1 MTSRSSI
8 QKLPKALAQDE
19 LEALK
24 SVRMNPRDRALIA
37 VLSRCGLR
45 VSEACSLTVD
55 NIHWSTGTPSLR
67 FTGKRNKE
75 RVVPM
80 NLEVQDVLREWLESR
95 HFSDSPYVFCNLRN
109 GQRLSRKTVWAF
121 MKKYAQRAGI
131 RHVHP
136 HMLRH
141 TFGTDLADRNVP
153 VERIKDLMGHASI
166 ETSSIYISVS
176 AEQKRHSVDRIDR
189 RSRLSRWWS
198 RQKNRD
204 YRFFAQPRKQLHIG
218 VLQTVGR
225 DEELRQLKDNL
236 SKSIDTLVLGP
247 IGVGKSHLLALLEA
261 EKVLVV
267 KTLSPAKESLINI
280 AEELH
285 KIGRLCPD
293 SPDKEEGERPRVPV
307 CPTGRQ
313 REEAKGETLLADVGV
328 NQDNDQSHITEGGD
342 VIETDH
348 SVPNIAPGASKSNN
362 PLNPRNP
369 SNPRSDFETIKKQHA
384 RTTIQGWTDMVLGS
398 VEKNEF
404 MLIVDDLSDMT
415 SSVGRLIDKLNR
427 KFTIIAALPEVRKPH
442 EKHFWKFDRVEIEHL
457 CTVDAKKLIR
467 QCAAGAHIED
477 YAMTET
483 RVLQQ
488 SAGNP
493 RAIIEIMERLRKEPA
508 VTRSAVRDVSHTGAR
523 DQIDLTF
530 AVVLILLFVVA
541 ARFFMRGI
549 GSMEGYVLAGI
560 GSAILVGIRF
570 FMYRFKR

>member
-1 MTSRSSI
+1 MVHQSPATRPA
-8 QKLPKALAQDE
+8 LPPKALAQHE

-24 SVRMNPRDRALIA
+24 SVRMNSRDRALIA
-37 VLSRCGLR
+37 VLSMCGLR

-55 NIHWSTGTPSLR
+55 NIDWSTDTPSLR
-67 FTGKRNKE
+67 FADKRGKE
-75 RVVPM
+75 RIVPM
-80 NLEVQDVLREWLESR
+80 NPEVQDVLREWLESR
-95 HFSDSPYVFCNLRN
+95 RFSDSEYVFCNLRN
-109 GQRLSRKTVWAF
+109 GQRLSRKTVWAAL
-121 MKKYAQRAGI
+121 KTCAQRAGI

-141 TFGTDLADRNVP
+141 TFGTDLADRDVP

-166 ETSSIYISVS
+166 ETASIYISVS
-176 AEQKRHSVDRIDR
+176 EEQKRRSVDRIDR

-198 RQKNRD
+198 RQKNRN
-204 YRFFAQPRKQLHIG
+204 YRFFARSRVEMGK
-218 VLQTVGR
+218 TVGR
-225 DEELRQLKDNL
+225 DGELCQLTDNL
-236 SKSIDTLVLGP
+236 SKGIDTLLLGP
-247 IGVGKSHLLALLEA
+247 IGVGKSHLLALLNA
-261 EKVLVV
+261 ENVLVV
-267 KTLSPAKESLINI
+267 KTLSPTKEALINI
-280 AEELH
+280 AKELH

-293 SPDKEEGERPRVPV
+293 GP
-307 CPTGRQ
+307 
-313 REEAKGETLLADVGV
+313 
-328 NQDNDQSHITEGGD
+328 
-342 VIETDH
+342 
-348 SVPNIAPGASKSNN
+348 
-362 PLNPRNP
+362 
-369 SNPRSDFETIKKQHA
+369 DFETIKKQHT

-404 MLIVDDLSDMT
+404 VLIVDDLSDMT
-415 SSVGRLIDKLNR
+415 TSVGRLIDKLNR

-457 CTVDAKKLIR
+457 STTDAKKLIR
-467 QCAAGAHIED
+467 QCAAGANIED
-477 YAMTET
+477 YPMTET

-493 RAIIEIMERLRKEPA
+493 RAVIEIMERLRKEPA

-523 DQIDLTF
+523 AQIDLTF

-560 GSAILVGIRF
+560 GSALLVGIRF

>member
-1 MTSRSSI
+1 MVHQSLATHPAVPSHKVPS

-24 SVRMNPRDRALIA
+24 SVCMNPRDRVLIA
-37 VLSRCGLR
+37 VLSMCGLR

-55 NIHWSTGTPSLR
+55 NIHWSTDTPSLR
-67 FTGKRNKE
+67 FADKRGKE

-80 NLEVQDVLREWLESR
+80 NPEVQDVLREWLESR
-95 HFSDSPYVFCNLRN
+95 RFSDSEYVFCNLRN
-109 GQRLSRKTVWAF
+109 GQRLSRKTVWAA
-121 MKKYAQRAGI
+121 MKTCAQRAGI

-141 TFGTDLADRNVP
+141 TFGTDLADRDVP

-166 ETSSIYISVS
+166 ETASIYISVS
-176 AEQKRHSVDRIDR
+176 EDQKRRSVDRIDR
-189 RSRLSRWWS
+189 RSRLSRWLS
-198 RQKNRD
+198 RQKNRN
-204 YRFFAQPRKQLHIG
+204 YRFFARSRVEMGK
-218 VLQTVGR
+218 TVGR
-225 DEELRQLKDNL
+225 DEELCQLTDNL
-236 SKSIDTLVLGP
+236 SKGIDTLVLGP
-247 IGVGKSHLLALLEA
+247 IGVGKSHLLALLNA
-261 EKVLVV
+261 ENVLVI

-280 AEELH
+280 AKELH

-293 SPDKEEGERPRVPV
+293 GP
-307 CPTGRQ
+307 
-313 REEAKGETLLADVGV
+313 
-328 NQDNDQSHITEGGD
+328 
-342 VIETDH
+342 
-348 SVPNIAPGASKSNN
+348 
-362 PLNPRNP
+362 
-369 SNPRSDFETIKKQHA
+369 DFETIKKQHT

-398 VEKNEF
+398 VKKNEF
-404 MLIVDDLSDMT
+404 VLIVDDLSDMT
-415 SSVGRLIDKLNR
+415 ASVGRLIDKLNR
-427 KFTIIAALPEVRKPH
+427 KFTIIAALPKVRKSH

-457 CTVDAKKLIR
+457 CAADAKKLIR
-467 QCAAGAHIED
+467 QCAAGADIED
-477 YAMTET
+477 YPLTET

-493 RAIIEIMERLRKEPA
+493 RAIIEIVERLRKEPA

>member
-19 LEALK
+19 LDALK

-55 NIHWSTGTPSLR
+55 NIHWSTDTPSLR
-67 FTGKRNKE
+67 FTGKRGKE

-80 NLEVQDVLREWLESR
+80 NLEVQDVLRKWLESR
-95 HFSDSPYVFCNLRN
+95 RFSDSPYVFCNLRN
-109 GQRLSRKTVWAF
+109 GQRLSRKTVWAA
-121 MKKYAQRAGI
+121 MKTYAQRAGI

-141 TFGTDLADRNVP
+141 TFGTDLADRDVP

-176 AEQKRHSVDRIDR
+176 AEQKRSSVDRIDR

-218 VLQTVGR
+218 MLQTVGR

-236 SKSIDTLVLGP
+236 SKSVDTLLLGP
-247 IGVGKSHLLALLEA
+247 IGVGKSHLLALLNA
-261 EKVLVV
+261 ENVLKV
-267 KTLSPAKESLINI
+267 KTLSPAKEALINI

-293 SPDKEEGERPRVPV
+293 GPDKEEGERPRVL
-307 CPTGRQ
+307 Q
-313 REEAKGETLLADVGV
+313 QQEEMKGETLIADVGAD
-328 NQDNDQSHITEGGD
+328 QDNKQSHITEGGD
-342 VIETDH
+342 AIETDH

-362 PLNPRNP
+362 PRNP
-369 SNPRSDFETIKKQHA
+369 SHPRSDFETIKKQHA

-404 MLIVDDLSDMT
+404 VLIVDDLSDMT

-427 KFTIIAALPEVRKPH
+427 KFTIIAALPEVRRSH

-457 CTVDAKKLIR
+457 STADAKKLIR
-467 QCAAGAHIED
+467 QCAAGANIED

>member
-24 SVRMNPRDRALIA
+24 SVRMNPRDRALIT
-37 VLSRCGLR
+37 VLARCGLR

-55 NIHWSTGTPSLR
+55 NIYWSTATPSLR
-67 FTGKRNKE
+67 FTGKRGKE

-80 NLEVQDVLREWLESR
+80 NQEVQDVLREWLESR

-109 GQRLSRKTVWAF
+109 GQQLSRKTVWAA
-121 MKKYAQRAGI
+121 MKTYAQRAGI

-141 TFGTDLADRNVP
+141 TFGTDLADRDVP
-153 VERIKDLMGHASI
+153 VERIKDLMGHSSI

-176 AEQKRHSVDRIDR
+176 AEQKRRSVERIDR
-189 RSRLSRWWS
+189 RSRLARWWS

-204 YRFFAQPRKQLHIG
+204 YRFSARPKKQLRIG
-218 VLQTVGR
+218 MGQTVGR

-236 SKSIDTLVLGP
+236 SKGVDTLVLGP
-247 IGVGKSHLLALLEA
+247 IGVGKSHLLALLDA
-261 EKVLVV
+261 ENVLKV
-267 KTLSPAKESLINI
+267 KTLSPAKEALINI

-285 KIGRLCPD
+285 KIGRLRPD
-293 SPDKEEGERPRVPV
+293 GPDKEEGERPRA
-307 CPTGRQ
+307 RQ
-313 REEAKGETLLADVGV
+313 QQEEMQGETLIADAGTD
-328 NQDNDQSHITEGGD
+328 QDNNQSHTPEGGD
-342 VIETDH
+342 ASETDH
-348 SVPNIAPGASKSNN
+348 SGPNNAPGASKSNN
-362 PLNPRNP
+362 PRHPRHP
-369 SNPRSDFETIKKQHA
+369 SHPRSDFETIKKLHA
-384 RTTIQGWTDMVLGS
+384 RTTVQGWTDMVLGS
-398 VEKNEF
+398 VERNEF
-404 MLIVDDLSDMT
+404 VLIVDDLADMT
-415 SSVGRLIDKLNR
+415 ASVGRLIDKLNR
-427 KFTIIAALPEVRKPH
+427 KFTIIAALPEVRRSY

-457 CTVDAKKLIR
+457 STVDAKKLIR
-467 QCAAGAHIED
+467 QCAAGANIED
-477 YAMTET
+477 YRMTET
-483 RVLQQ
+483 NILQQ

-493 RAIIEIMERLRKEPA
+493 RAIIEIVERLRKEPA

-530 AVVLILLFVVA
+530 AVVLILLAVVA

>member
-19 LEALK
+19 LEALQ

-67 FTGKRNKE
+67 FTGKRGKE

-95 HFSDSPYVFCNLRN
+95 RFSDSPYVFCNLRN
-109 GQRLSRKTVWAF
+109 GQRLSRKTVWAA
-121 MKKYAQRAGI
+121 MKRYAQRAGI

-236 SKSIDTLVLGP
+236 SKSIDTLVIGP

-261 EKVLVV
+261 ENVLKV
-267 KTLSPAKESLINI
+267 KTLSPAKEALINI

-293 SPDKEEGERPRVPV
+293 GPDKEEGERPRA
-307 CPTGRQ
+307 RQ
-313 REEAKGETLLADVGV
+313 QQAEMKGETLIADVGAD
-328 NQDNDQSHITEGGD
+328 QDNDQSYITEGGD
-342 VIETDH
+342 AIETDH
-348 SVPNIAPGASKSNN
+348 SVPNIAPGASI
-362 PLNPRNP
+362 P
-369 SNPRSDFETIKKQHA
+369 FETIKKQHA
-384 RTTIQGWTDMVLGS
+384 RTTIQGWTDIVLGS

-404 MLIVDDLSDMT
+404 VLIVDDLSDMT

-457 CTVDAKKLIR
+457 STVDAKKLIR
-467 QCAAGAHIED
+467 QCAAGANIED

-523 DQIDLTF
+523 AQIDLTF

-560 GSAILVGIRF
+560 GSALLVGIRF

>member
-19 LEALK
+19 LEALQ

-67 FTGKRNKE
+67 FTGKRGKE

-95 HFSDSPYVFCNLRN
+95 RFSDSEYVFCNLRN
-109 GQRLSRKTVWAF
+109 GQRLSRKTVWAA
-121 MKKYAQRAGI
+121 MKTYAQRAGI

-225 DEELRQLKDNL
+225 AEELRQLKDNL
-236 SKSIDTLVLGP
+236 SKGIDTLVIGP

-261 EKVLVV
+261 ENVLVV
-267 KTLSPAKESLINI
+267 KTLSPAKEALINI

-293 SPDKEEGERPRVPV
+293 GPDNEEGERPRA
-307 CPTGRQ
+307 RQ
-313 REEAKGETLLADVGV
+313 QQVEMKGETLIADVGA

-342 VIETDH
+342 AIETDH
-348 SVPNIAPGASKSNN
+348 SVPNIAPGASI
-362 PLNPRNP
+362 P
-369 SNPRSDFETIKKQHA
+369 FETIKKQHA
-384 RTTIQGWTDMVLGS
+384 RTTVQGWTDMVLGS

-404 MLIVDDLSDMT
+404 VLIVDDLSDMT

-442 EKHFWKFDRVEIEHL
+442 EKHFWKFDRVEIEYL
-457 CTVDAKKLIR
+457 STADAKKLIR
-467 QCAAGAHIED
+467 QCAAGANIED

-523 DQIDLTF
+523 AQIDLTF

-560 GSAILVGIRF
+560 GSALLVGIRF

>member
-1 MTSRSSI
+1 MVHQSLVTRPAVPSRTVSS
-8 QKLPKALAQDE
+8 KALAQHE

-24 SVRMNPRDRALIA
+24 SVRMNSRDRALIA
-37 VLSRCGLR
+37 VLSMCGLR

-55 NIHWSTGTPSLR
+55 NIHWSTDTPSLR
-67 FTGKRNKE
+67 FADKRGKE

-80 NLEVQDVLREWLESR
+80 NSEVQDVLREWLESR
-95 HFSDSPYVFCNLRN
+95 RFSDSEYVFCNLRN
-109 GQRLSRKTVWAF
+109 GQRLSRKTVWAAL
-121 MKKYAQRAGI
+121 KTCAQRAGI

-141 TFGTDLADRNVP
+141 TFGSDLADRDVP
-153 VERIKDLMGHASI
+153 VERIKDLMGHAAI
-166 ETSSIYISVS
+166 ETASIYISIS
-176 AEQKRHSVDRIDR
+176 EEQKRRSVDRIDR
-189 RSRLSRWWS
+189 RSRLSRWLS
-198 RQKNRD
+198 RQKNRN
-204 YRFFAQPRKQLHIG
+204 YRFFARSRVEMGK
-218 VLQTVGR
+218 TVGR
-225 DEELRQLKDNL
+225 DEELCQLTDNL
-236 SKSIDTLVLGP
+236 SKGIDTLLLGP
-247 IGVGKSHLLALLEA
+247 IGVGKSHLLALLDA
-261 EKVLVV
+261 ENALVV
-267 KTLSPAKESLINI
+267 KTLSPAKEALINL
-280 AEELH
+280 AKELH

-293 SPDKEEGERPRVPV
+293 GP
-307 CPTGRQ
+307 
-313 REEAKGETLLADVGV
+313 
-328 NQDNDQSHITEGGD
+328 
-342 VIETDH
+342 
-348 SVPNIAPGASKSNN
+348 
-362 PLNPRNP
+362 
-369 SNPRSDFETIKKQHA
+369 DFETIKKQHT

-398 VEKNEF
+398 VKKNEF
-404 MLIVDDLSDMT
+404 VLIVDDLSDMT
-415 SSVGRLIDKLNR
+415 ASVGRLIDKLNR
-427 KFTIIAALPEVRKPH
+427 KFTIIAALPEVRKPY
-442 EKHFWKFDRVEIEHL
+442 EKYFWRFDRVEIEHL
-457 CTVDAKKLIR
+457 CAADAKKLIR
-467 QCAAGAHIED
+467 QCAAGANIED

>member
-1 MTSRSSI
+1 MTSRLSI

-95 HFSDSPYVFCNLRN
+95 RFSDSPYVFCNLRN
-109 GQRLSRKTVWAF
+109 GQRLSRKTVWAA
-121 MKKYAQRAGI
+121 MKTYAQRAGI

-204 YRFFAQPRKQLHIG
+204 YRFFAQPKKHLHIG

-236 SKSIDTLVLGP
+236 SKSIDTLVIGP

-261 EKVLVV
+261 ENVLVV
-267 KTLSPAKESLINI
+267 KTLSPAKEALINI

-293 SPDKEEGERPRVPV
+293 GPDNEEGERPRA
-307 CPTGRQ
+307 RQ
-313 REEAKGETLLADVGV
+313 QQAEMKGETLIAVAGAD
-328 NQDNDQSHITEGGD
+328 QDNNQSHITEGGD
-342 VIETDH
+342 AIETDH
-348 SVPNIAPGASKSNN
+348 SVPNIAPGASI
-362 PLNPRNP
+362 P
-369 SNPRSDFETIKKQHA
+369 FETIKKQHA
-384 RTTIQGWTDMVLGS
+384 RTTVQGWTDMVLGS
-398 VEKNEF
+398 VGKNEF
-404 MLIVDDLSDMT
+404 VLIVDDLSDMT

-457 CTVDAKKLIR
+457 STADAKKLIR
-467 QCAAGAHIED
+467 QCAAGANIED

-523 DQIDLTF
+523 AQIDLTF

-560 GSAILVGIRF
+560 GSALLVGIRF

>member
-19 LEALK
+19 LEALQ

-67 FTGKRNKE
+67 FTGKRGKE

-95 HFSDSPYVFCNLRN
+95 RFSDSPYVFCNLRN
-109 GQRLSRKTVWAF
+109 GQRLSRKTVWAA
-121 MKKYAQRAGI
+121 MKTYAQRAGI

-236 SKSIDTLVLGP
+236 SKRIDTLVLGP

-261 EKVLVV
+261 ENVLRV
-267 KTLSPAKESLINI
+267 KTLSPAKEALINI

-293 SPDKEEGERPRVPV
+293 GPDKEEGERPRA
-307 CPTGRQ
+307 RQ
-313 REEAKGETLLADVGV
+313 QQAEMKGETLIADVGAD
-328 NQDNDQSHITEGGD
+328 QDNNQSTY
-342 VIETDH
+342 
-348 SVPNIAPGASKSNN
+348 
-362 PLNPRNP
+362 
-369 SNPRSDFETIKKQHA
+369 
-384 RTTIQGWTDMVLGS
+384 
-398 VEKNEF
+398 
-404 MLIVDDLSDMT
+404 
-415 SSVGRLIDKLNR
+415 NR
-427 KFTIIAALPEVRKPH
+427 R
-442 EKHFWKFDRVEIEHL
+442 R
-457 CTVDAKKLIR
+457 
-467 QCAAGAHIED
+467 
-477 YAMTET
+477 
-483 RVLQQ
+483 
-488 SAGNP
+488 
-493 RAIIEIMERLRKEPA
+493 
-508 VTRSAVRDVSHTGAR
+508 
-523 DQIDLTF
+523 
-530 AVVLILLFVVA
+530 
-541 ARFFMRGI
+541 
-549 GSMEGYVLAGI
+549 
-560 GSAILVGIRF
+560 
-570 FMYRFKR
+570 

>member
-55 NIHWSTGTPSLR
+55 NIHWSTGTPNLR
-67 FTGKRNKE
+67 FTGKRGKE

-80 NLEVQDVLREWLESR
+80 NLEVQDVLRKWLESR
-95 HFSDSPYVFCNLRN
+95 RFSDSPYVFCNLRN
-109 GQRLSRKTVWAF
+109 GQRLSRKTVWAA
-121 MKKYAQRAGI
+121 MKTYAQRAGI

-141 TFGTDLADRNVP
+141 TFGTDLADRDVP

-176 AEQKRHSVDRIDR
+176 AEQKRHSVDRLDR

-198 RQKNRD
+198 RQQNRD

-225 DEELRQLKDNL
+225 DEELCQLKDNL
-236 SKSIDTLVLGP
+236 SKGIDTLVLGP
-247 IGVGKSHLLALLEA
+247 IGVGKSHLLALLNA
-261 EKVLVV
+261 ENVLKV
-267 KTLSPAKESLINI
+267 KTLSPAKEALINI

-293 SPDKEEGERPRVPV
+293 GPDKEEGERPRALQQQAE
-307 CPTGRQ
+307 R
-313 REEAKGETLLADVGV
+313 KGETLIADAGAD
-328 NQDNDQSHITEGGD
+328 QDNNQSHITEGGD
-342 VIETDH
+342 ASETDH
-348 SVPNIAPGASKSNN
+348 SGPNIAPGASI
-362 PLNPRNP
+362 P
-369 SNPRSDFETIKKQHA
+369 DFETIKKQHA

-404 MLIVDDLSDMT
+404 VLIVDDLSDMT

-427 KFTIIAALPEVRKPH
+427 KFTIIAALPEVRRSH

-457 CTVDAKKLIR
+457 STADAKKLIR
-467 QCAAGAHIED
+467 QCAAGANIED
-477 YAMTET
+477 YPMTET

>member
-1 MTSRSSI
+1 MVHQSLATRPAV
-8 QKLPKALAQDE
+8 PKALAQHE

-24 SVRMNPRDRALIA
+24 SVRMNSRDRALIA
-37 VLSRCGLR
+37 VLSMCGLR

-55 NIHWSTGTPSLR
+55 NIHWSTDTPSLR
-67 FTGKRNKE
+67 FADKRGKE

-80 NLEVQDVLREWLESR
+80 NPEVQDVLREWLESR
-95 HFSDSPYVFCNLRN
+95 RFSDSEYVFYNLRN
-109 GQRLSRKTVWAF
+109 GQQLSRKTVWAA
-121 MKKYAQRAGI
+121 MKTCAQRAGI

-141 TFGTDLADRNVP
+141 TFGTDLADRDVP

-166 ETSSIYISVS
+166 ETASIYISVS
-176 AEQKRHSVDRIDR
+176 EDQKRRSVDRIDR
-189 RSRLSRWWS
+189 RSRLSRWLS
-198 RQKNRD
+198 RQKNRN
-204 YRFFAQPRKQLHIG
+204 YRFFARSRVEMGK
-218 VLQTVGR
+218 TVGR
-225 DEELRQLKDNL
+225 DEELCQLTDNL
-236 SKSIDTLVLGP
+236 SKGIDTLVLGP
-247 IGVGKSHLLALLEA
+247 IGVGKSHLLALLDA
-261 EKVLVV
+261 ENALVV
-267 KTLSPAKESLINI
+267 KTLSPAKEALINI
-280 AEELH
+280 AKELH

-293 SPDKEEGERPRVPV
+293 GP
-307 CPTGRQ
+307 
-313 REEAKGETLLADVGV
+313 
-328 NQDNDQSHITEGGD
+328 
-342 VIETDH
+342 
-348 SVPNIAPGASKSNN
+348 
-362 PLNPRNP
+362 
-369 SNPRSDFETIKKQHA
+369 DFETIKKQHT

-398 VEKNEF
+398 VKKNEF
-404 MLIVDDLSDMT
+404 VLIVDDLSDMT
-415 SSVGRLIDKLNR
+415 ASVGRLIDKLNR
-427 KFTIIAALPEVRKPH
+427 KFTIIAALPEVRKPY

-457 CTVDAKKLIR
+457 STADAKKLIR
-467 QCAAGAHIED
+467 QCAAGADIED

-493 RAIIEIMERLRKEPA
+493 RAIIEIVERLRKEPA